1 MNSTPSSNQHQRNR
15 VSHYANTSSSYT
27 WFNLITSEQ
36 LLDTMESLLPEHRE
50 RQYPPTE
57 CLSLFLAQ
65 AMSADRSCQN
75 IVNQTA
81 VDRMVGGLPPVSTRT
96 GGYCRARQR
105 LPRLLVEHLSRHV
118 AQLMENESSDEWL
131 WQGRRVCL
139 VDGTSVT
146 MPDTPENQSRFPQQ
160 RGQKPGLG
168 FPICRIVG
176 ITSLST
182 GALLNAAMGRFSGK
196 GSDEQS
202 LLRTVME
209 TFNEGDVVM
218 GDSFFATWFFILEMQ
233 TRGIDLLMEQQ
244 GARRRVTDFRKGEKL
259 GQRDHLI
266 ALAKPKNKP
275 GWMSQS
281 AFDEAPESI
290 TVREFKAG
298 GKTMVTTM
306 LCPKVAPKTE
316 LKALYKS
323 RWSVELDLRN
333 IKDTLGMNILSC
345 KSPDMVEKEIWVYLL
360 AYNLIR
366 WMMVQSALLADVNP
380 RRLSFKHSLQLWLIA
395 ASRMADCTPEQRRLF
410 LKLIA
415 EQPVANRP
423 GRVEPRAVKRR
434 PKAFP
439 LLTIPRDQA
448 RQKVLQYGHPKKLK

>member
-1 MNSTPSSNQHQRNR
+1 MNNTLTSTQHQHNR
-15 VSHYANTSSSYT
+15 VTHYARSNSSYT
-27 WFNLITSEQ
+27 WFNLLTSDQ
-36 LLDTMESLLPEHRE
+36 LLNTVESLLPDYRE

-57 CLSLFLAQ
+57 SLSLFLAQ

-81 VDRMVGGLPPVSTRT
+81 VDRMIDGLPQVSTHT

-105 LPRLLVEHLSRHV
+105 LPKSMVMHLSEHV
-118 AQLMENESSDEWL
+118 AGCMEDETANDWL

-139 VDGTSVT
+139 VDGTTVT
-146 MPDTPENQSRFPQQ
+146 MPDTPANQARFPQQ

-168 FPICRIVG
+168 YPICRIVG

-182 GALLNAAMGRFSGK
+182 GALLNAAMGRFNGK

-202 LLRTVME
+202 LLRTVLN
-209 TFNEGDVVM
+209 TFERGDIVL
-218 GDSFFATWFFILEMQ
+218 GDAFFATWFFILEMQ
-233 TRGIDLLMEQQ
+233 TRGVDVLMDQH
-244 GARRRVTDFRKGEKL
+244 GSRRRVTDFRKGKRL

-266 ALAKPKNKP
+266 AIAKPKIKP
-275 GWMSQS
+275 DWMSQS
-281 AFDEAPESI
+281 DFDAAPKSI
-290 TVREFKAG
+290 TVRELRAG

-306 LCPKVAPKTE
+306 LCPKEAPKAK

-323 RWSVELDLRN
+323 RWNVELDLRN

-380 RRLSFKHSLQLWLIA
+380 RSLSFKHSLQLWLIA
-395 ASRMADCTPEQRRLF
+395 SIRMPDCTSEQWLF
-410 LKLIA
+410 LLIFIA
-415 EQPVANRP
+415 EQQVAQRP
-423 GRVEPRAVKRR
+423 GRIEPRAVKRR
-434 PKAFP
+434 PKAYP
-439 LLTIPRDQA
+439 LLMVPRDQA
-448 RQKVLQYGHPKKLK
+448 RQNTLQYGQPKKLK

>member
-1 MNSTPSSNQHQRNR
+1 MNNTPTSVLHQRNR
-15 VSHYANTSSSYT
+15 VNHYASSSSSYT
-27 WFNLITSEQ
+27 WFILRTSSQ
-36 LLDTMESLLPEHRE
+36 LLDTVESLLPDYRE

-57 CLSLFLAQ
+57 SLSLFLAQ
-65 AMSADRSCQN
+65 AMSADRSWQN
-75 IVNQTA
+75 VVNQTA
-81 VDRMVGGLPPVSTRT
+81 VDRIIGGLPQVSTRT

-105 LPRLLVEHLSRHV
+105 LPKSMVMRLSQYV
-118 AQLMENESSDEWL
+118 AECMEEEKASEWL

-139 VDGTSVT
+139 VDGTTVT
-146 MPDTPENQSRFPQQ
+146 MPDTPENQARFPQL
-160 RGQKPGLG
+160 RIQKPGLG

-182 GALLNAAMGRFSGK
+182 GALLNASMGRYNGK

-202 LLRTVME
+202 LLRTMLD
-209 TFNEGDVVM
+209 TFERGDIIL
-218 GDSFFATWFFILEMQ
+218 GDAFFATWFFILEMQ
-233 TRGIDLLMEQQ
+233 TRGIDLLMEQH
-244 GARRRVTDFRKGEKL
+244 GSRRRVTDFRKGKRR

-266 ALAKPKNKP
+266 AIAKPRIKP

-281 AFDEAPESI
+281 DFDAAPESI
-290 TVREFKAG
+290 TVRELRAG

-306 LCPKVAPKTE
+306 LCPKVAPKVE

-323 RWSVELDLRN
+323 RWNVELDLRN

-366 WMMVQSALLADVNP
+366 LMMVQSALLADVNP

-395 ASRMADCTPEQRRLF
+395 STKVSDCTPEQRRLLLMF
-410 LKLIA
+410 IA
-415 EQPVANRP
+415 EQQVANRP
-423 GRVEPRAVKRR
+423 GRIEPRAVKRR
-434 PKAFP
+434 PKAYP
-439 LLTIPRDQA
+439 LLTVPWDQA
-448 RQKVLQYGHPKKLK
+448 RAKVLKYGHPKKLK

>member
-1 MNSTPSSNQHQRNR
+1 MDQEW
-15 VSHYANTSSSYT
+15 YAIMSIGI
-27 WFNLITSEQ
+27 FGLIGQVFMTRAFSLEEASV
-36 LLDTMESLLPEHRE
+36 LAPFKYMEIIYALIMGFIFFGE
-50 RQYPPTE
+50 
-57 CLSLFLAQ
+57 
-65 AMSADRSCQN
+65 
-75 IVNQTA
+75 
-81 VDRMVGGLPPVSTRT
+81 
-96 GGYCRARQR
+96 GY
-105 LPRLLVEHLSRHV
+105 
-118 AQLMENESSDEWL
+118 QLMA
-131 WQGRRVCL
+131 
-139 VDGTSVT
+139 
-146 MPDTPENQSRFPQQ
+146 M
-160 RGQKPGLG
+160 LG
-168 FPICRIVG
+168 
-176 ITSLST
+176 
-182 GALLNAAMGRFSGK
+182 
-196 GSDEQS
+196 
-202 LLRTVME
+202 
-209 TFNEGDVVM
+209 M

-395 ASRMADCTPEQRRLF
+395 ASRMVDCTPEQRQLL
-410 LKLIA
+410 LKLVA
-415 EQPVANRP
+415 EQPVANRS